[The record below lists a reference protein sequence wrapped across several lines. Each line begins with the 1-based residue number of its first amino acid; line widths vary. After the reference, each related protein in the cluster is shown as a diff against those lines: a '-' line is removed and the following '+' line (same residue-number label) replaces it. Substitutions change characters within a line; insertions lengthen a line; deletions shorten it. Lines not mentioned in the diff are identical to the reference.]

1 MSAAI
6 SPLRSKLSNATD
18 LVMRPATWWMQ
29 RNDMRALGI
38 ARTRRIARAYNRMKF
53 RPIHRLRQ
61 ALYREHFDQLLAE
74 NNDGVAPANG
84 IRMQDGLYLDESKSL
99 PHLDRMLDDAEQII
113 RANGGKKFEDFGKP
127 YFQSILPSGALSTY
141 PSLLDFATSS
151 ALLKPVCDYMGCVP
165 VLSTGEPRGVRFM
178 ESTTKFDPDADGPP
192 RESQLW
198 HIDYHDAPMVDVIV
212 ALRDISIECGP
223 LHYLPAS
230 TSTDAA
236 RTLRY
241 WSRGVPYRLTDEMF
255 YNVVDRDLVR
265 RFTVPRGM
273 VLFLDSTACFH
284 YGSRNAVQPRYHL
297 QLAYVS
303 ACRTIFNQKHSMQRA
318 YPSRDGESKL
328 RKLVLDVNEPA

>member
-192 RESQLW
+192 RERHLGP
-198 HIDYHDAPMVDVIV
+198 IDCRYGRMVYDIV
-212 ALRDISIECGP
+212 ARRTTTVRRAK
-223 LHYLPAS
+223 AS
-230 TSTDAA
+230 SGTSTITMRRWCTLSSRCATSA
-236 RTLRY
+236 SSAGRCTTCPHPRPPTLRE
-241 WSRGVPYRLTDEMF
+241 RCATGRV
-255 YNVVDRDLVR
+255 
-265 RFTVPRGM
+265 
-273 VLFLDSTACFH
+273 
-284 YGSRNAVQPRYHL
+284 
-297 QLAYVS
+297 
-303 ACRTIFNQKHSMQRA
+303 ACRT
-318 YPSRDGESKL
+318 G
-328 RKLVLDVNEPA
+328 